1 MIELTKLFALPK
13 FEGVRGSTPASLKI
27 SEIMAIRKQL
37 ARFFNFSLSL
47 RYLLTDIELIQNE
60 MLALV
65 WPAPKYFIL
74 RIERSNIFKKQFD
87 TWENFLTT
95 NDVKFRTKLFLDH
108 SINPNICG
116 PLTLFRLG
124 FLVNLWLGGGGGGS
138 SDPPPLYLWNQ

>member
-65 WPAPKYFIL
+65 
-74 RIERSNIFKKQFD
+74 
-87 TWENFLTT
+87 
-95 NDVKFRTKLFLDH
+95 
-108 SINPNICG
+108 
-116 PLTLFRLG
+116 
-124 FLVNLWLGGGGGGS
+124 
-138 SDPPPLYLWNQ
+138 